1 MITSSG
7 TDVLIIL
14 FPKTSRVAAQGGL
27 LFALFE
33 SVEGYIIPASGNEQ
47 PDNNLLK
54 HLRRPPEVFL
64 FFGARLA
71 TGRILCRPSYSFPA
85 SISPIDS
92 TAIYDK
98 SLYEAEESANKF
110 ETELIQAITG
120 LPNIR
125 WWHRNIVRTGFAIN
139 GFINHYP
146 DFIVR
151 TRSGKI
157 VIIETKG
164 DHLANEETLAKLHLG
179 RAWQE
184 QAGPGDRYFLVFQD
198 KDISMTGVYPMSE
211 FLKILAEL

>member
-1 MITSSG
+1 MER
-7 TDVLIIL
+7 
-14 FPKTSRVAAQGGL
+14 SRLVTG
-27 LFALFE
+27 
-33 SVEGYIIPASGNEQ
+33 SVSI
-47 PDNNLLK
+47 
-54 HLRRPPEVFL
+54 H
-64 FFGARLA
+64 GACLA

-92 TAIYDK
+92 TDIYDK
-98 SLYEAEESANKF
+98 SLYEAEESGNKF

-164 DHLANEETLAKLHLG
+164 DYRANEETLAKLHLG

-184 QAGPGDRYFLVFQD
+184 QAGPGYRYFLVFQD
-198 KDISMTGVYPMSE
+198 KLRRDRRNETS
-211 FLKILAEL
+211 LAWQRFGSSASFVG

>member
-1 MITSSG
+1 MK
-7 TDVLIIL
+7 
-14 FPKTSRVAAQGGL
+14 PSRVDALILLSAPSAATGGAFFLTDCSTL
-27 LFALFE
+27 LFFDTQ
-33 SVEGYIIPASGNEQ
+33 GIHC
-47 PDNNLLK
+47 K
-54 HLRRPPEVFL
+54 
-64 FFGARLA
+64 A
-71 TGRILCRPSYSFPA
+71 TMTP
-85 SISPIDS
+85 PIDS
-92 TAIYDK
+92 TAISDK

-125 WWHRNIVRTGFAIN
+125 WWHRNIARTGFAIN

-164 DHLANEETLAKLHLG
+164 DHLANEETLAKLHFG

-184 QAGPGDRYFLVFQD
+184 QADPGYRYFLVFQD
-198 KDISMTGVYPMSE
+198 KDISMTGAYPMSE

>member
-1 MITSSG
+1 MT
-7 TDVLIIL
+7 
-14 FPKTSRVAAQGGL
+14 
-27 LFALFE
+27 
-33 SVEGYIIPASGNEQ
+33 
-47 PDNNLLK
+47 
-54 HLRRPPEVFL
+54 
-64 FFGARLA
+64 

-110 ETELIQAITG
+110 ETEIIQAITG

-125 WWHRNIVRTGFAIN
+125 WWHRNISRTGFAIN

-157 VIIETKG
+157 VIFETKG
-164 DHLANEETLAKLHLG
+164 DHLANEETLAKLHLAERG
-179 RAWQE
+179 RNK
-184 QAGPGDRYFLVFQD
+184 PGRGIA
-198 KDISMTGVYPMSE
+198 ISSCSKTRISV
-211 FLKILAEL
+211 

>member
-1 MITSSG
+1 MK
-7 TDVLIIL
+7 
-14 FPKTSRVAAQGGL
+14 PSRVDALILLSAPSAATEGAFFLTECSTL
-27 LFALFE
+27 LFFDTH
-33 SVEGYIIPASGNEQ
+33 GIHC
-47 PDNNLLK
+47 K
-54 HLRRPPEVFL
+54 
-64 FFGARLA
+64 A
-71 TGRILCRPSYSFPA
+71 TMTP
-85 SISPIDS
+85 PIDR

-125 WWHRNIVRTGFAIN
+125 WWHRNIARTGFAIN

-179 RAWQE
+179 RAWQA
-184 QAGPGDRYFLVFQD
+184 QAGPGYRYFLVFQD
-198 KDISMTGVYPMSE
+198 KDISMTGEYPMSE
-211 FLKILAEL
+211 FLKIPAEL